1 MKEVALAVK
10 KRDGKGKNFSRALR
24 RSGRVPASLYGPERE
39 PQNVSVDLADL
50 QKLFR
55 ENRGGN
61 VLLALNVD
69 GAGDTGDK
77 SLIRSIQR
85 DPVDGEILHLDFHQI
100 SMTRPI
106 HLMVPVHLN
115 GIPEGVKTHGGV
127 MQQIVREIE
136 ISCLPTQIPD
146 SLELDVDELGIHDS
160 IHVEDVSIENATILF
175 DPKRTI
181 VTVVPP
187 TVSLEAK
194 DEEED
199 EEGVEVAEGDEAEAA
214 EGAEE
219 GAKEGKGK
227 EEAKKEEDKK

>member
-24 RSGRVPASLYGPERE
+24 RSGRVPASLYGPERD

-55 ENRGGN
+55 ENRGSN
-61 VLLALNVD
+61 VLLALDVD
-69 GAGDTGDK
+69 GAGDSGDK
-77 SLIRSIQR
+77 SLIRAIQR

-199 EEGVEVAEGDEAEAA
+199 EEGVEVAEGEEGEAA

>member
-50 QKLFR
+50 EKLFR

-61 VLLALNVD
+61 VLLALDVD

-106 HLMVPVHLN
+106 HLMIPVHLN

-136 ISCLPTQIPD
+136 VSCLPTQIPD
-146 SLELDVDELGIHDS
+146 GLELDVNELGIHDS

-194 DEEED
+194 DEEEA
-199 EEGVEVAEGDEAEAA
+199 EEEVEVAEGEEAEAA
-214 EGAEE
+214 EGAD
-219 GAKEGKGK
+219 GGK
-227 EEAKKEEDKK
+227 EKEESKKEDDKK